1 MIDAQGNRSSI
12 DLSKIENRRIACFS
26 LDVEHDYGTL
36 SQVPQ
41 YEGLKNIPRLVGLFK
56 DLDMPLTCF
65 VQGSLFETHPEEIN
79 RFFDLD
85 VEIEPHS
92 YSHPSPEKMNFDFEV
107 KKSCSVYKECVGS
120 TPLGY
125 RSPDGYV
132 NSERYYETLFKSGI
146 KYDSSIFPS
155 FRPGRFNHMNYPT
168 QPYSVFD
175 GKILE
180 LPFSVLSPYLRIPI
194 SLSYF
199 KLFGRYGLQA
209 LQWFPLPDLIIF
221 DFHLH
226 DLTRLS
232 NVDTI
237 IEQNSLSYSNSMILK
252 RTYCNKGN
260 QGFSF
265 LEKFIEMLN
274 SNGYEYTKLEDIYW
288 RLTS

>member
-1 MIDAQGNRSSI
+1 MVSAQGNCPSI
-12 DLSKIENRRIACFS
+12 DLQRIESQKIACFS

-56 DLDMPLTCF
+56 DLNMPLTCF
-65 VQGSLFETHPEEIN
+65 VQGSLFETHPEEVN
-79 RFFDLD
+79 QFFELD
-85 VEIEPHS
+85 VEIESHS
-92 YSHPSPEKMNFDFEV
+92 YSHPGPEKMDFDFEV
-107 KKSCSVYKECVGS
+107 KKSCSVYKEYIGS

-132 NSERYYETLFKSGI
+132 NSERYFDTLFRSGI

-155 FRPGRFNHMNYPT
+155 FRPGRFNHMNHPT
-168 QPYSVFD
+168 QPYSVLD

-199 KLFGRYGLQA
+199 KLCGKYGLQT
-209 LQWFPLPDLIIF
+209 LQYFPLPDLIIF

-226 DLTRLS
+226 DLTRLP
-232 NVDTI
+232 NADTI
-237 IEQNSLSYSNSMILK
+237 IKQSSLSNSNSMILK
-252 RTYCNKGN
+252 RTYCSKGDH
-260 QGFSF
+260 GFAF
-265 LEKFIEMLN
+265 LKKFIDILN
-274 SNGYEYTKLEDIYW
+274 SKGYEYAKIEDIYR